1 MGKLDLLTHKALK
14 YLPNTFS
21 EYYDEK
27 VAMLE
32 KEIKSLKAQIEDFKG
47 IKEEH
52 RKRPRSARRFGKKI
66 FENFL
71 SKIKQDI
78 FKSQISRH
86 DFKYTFFFRR

>member
-1 MGKLDLLTHKALK
+1 MEKLYLPTHKALK
-14 YLPNTFS
+14 CLPNTFS

-32 KEIKSLKAQIEDFKG
+32 KEIKSLKAEIEDSKG

-71 SKIKQDI
+71 SKIKALVI
-78 FKSQISRH
+78 
-86 DFKYTFFFRR
+86 